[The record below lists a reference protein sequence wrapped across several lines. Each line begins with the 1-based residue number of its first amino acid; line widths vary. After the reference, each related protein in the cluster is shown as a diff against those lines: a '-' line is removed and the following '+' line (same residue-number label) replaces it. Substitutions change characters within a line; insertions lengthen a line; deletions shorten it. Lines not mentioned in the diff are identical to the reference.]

1 MRTGLVRDLLHRM
14 ISGFGYAG
22 DYPGGKHQH
31 DTVAVR
37 IDHRLRHSNIIARNQ
52 QLAIARRRI
61 VAQRLIDLVDLQDRA
76 AEIVAVLLVAAA
88 GSAGCGRTAG
98 RSRSARTPA
107 PPARC
112 WWQRRCRCEVWRV
125 SSRPSAA

>member
-76 AEIVAVLLVAAA
+76 AEIVAVLLLAAA
-88 GSAGCGRTAG
+88 GTARGGRTGG
-98 RSRSARTPA
+98 RSPSSRTTT
-107 PPARC
+107 PPAAC
-112 WWQRRCRCEVWRV
+112 WWAKRCPW
-125 SSRPSAA
+125 SR